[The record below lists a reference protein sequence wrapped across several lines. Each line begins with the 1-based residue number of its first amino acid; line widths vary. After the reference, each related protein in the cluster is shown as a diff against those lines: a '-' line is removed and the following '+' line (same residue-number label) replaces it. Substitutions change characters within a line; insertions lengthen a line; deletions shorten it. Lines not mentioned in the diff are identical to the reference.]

1 MIGSGLA
8 SRPDDPL
15 LVLVD
20 VADLG
25 SASGSGPALLRNR
38 RRYRFLRQAGHG
50 ASVLRLFCGLGHDG
64 TIHALPKAGAIA
76 SHVRVPRDPALPWL
90 LDPFG
95 LSPNSYPVHRAGRT
109 PVATMDLPGMLPPS
123 GTQPAATVRPN
134 NHLAMMSSGPPG
146 LMVIH
151 DEAPPRPPQRQ

>member
-76 SHVRVPRDPALPWL
+76 SHVRVPRDPALPLL

-95 LSPNSYPVHRAGRT
+95 SSPNLIRCIEQEEHPWRLWICPECFHHLEPS
-109 PVATMDLPGMLPPS
+109 LP
-123 GTQPAATVRPN
+123 QPC
-134 NHLAMMSSGPPG
+134 GPITISP
-146 LMVIH
+146 
-151 DEAPPRPPQRQ
+151 